1 MILRSQRNAPYS
13 DFVCYVWF
21 IFKMVYRKK
30 RWVHLGMIDL
40 NSKQAKEVLTVFFLW
55 SWNNLIRPHKI
66 LWYENIEV
74 IFKIPRFFRLETQT
88 TAKHL
93 FMLWSLDK
101 LNVVGFLFF
110 LQYEPMSNLIPFIV
124 VKIWLQN
131 IKPLMSVWSVLLY

>member
-1 MILRSQRNAPYS
+1 
-13 DFVCYVWF
+13 
-21 IFKMVYRKK
+21 
-30 RWVHLGMIDL
+30 MIDL